1 MSNQASVPIVQM
13 TGIVKRF
20 GQTTALAGV
29 DLAITEGEVHA
40 LVGENGAGKSTLMHI
55 LAGVVQADHGQI
67 SIRGIRAAIDSVEAA
82 NKLGV
87 GMVHQ
92 HFMLLP
98 SLTVAE
104 NLTLGREPKRRGGF
118 FDRAAAA
125 KAVVDL
131 GERYDLH
138 VNPNVR
144 VSELSVGD
152 LQRLEI
158 LRALYRGADIL
169 ILDEPTGVLTPQET
183 QGLFR
188 VIRELKRDGKTTLF
202 ISHKLEEV
210 IEIADTITVLRD
222 GQVTGKPRPTMT
234 DSQEIARLM
243 VGRDVTMEFER
254 PQIERG
260 VPLLEV
266 DNLCGK
272 GVNGVTFNV
281 YAHEIVGI
289 AGVTGNGQTELA
301 DLIAGV
307 IPVQA
312 GAVKI
317 VGQDVARYSVA
328 KRRDAGLSY
337 IPEDRNKQGL
347 APDGGISD
355 NLLMG
360 AHSRPPL
367 IQRGILNRKAIRQR
381 TERLIEKF
389 SIKTKNAD
397 NAANT
402 LSGGNAQR
410 IVVAR
415 EMADNKPLIVA
426 AQPTRG
432 IDIAACEFVRDAL
445 VQRRNEGA
453 GVLLISADLGEVMSI
468 SDRILVMYR
477 GKIIGE
483 VAGKDARE
491 DKLGLLMAGITN
503 VNATV

>member
-1 MSNQASVPIVQM
+1 VANPVPIVQM
-13 TGIVKRF
+13 TGIIKRF
-20 GQTTALAGV
+20 GQTTALAAV

-67 SIRGIRAAIDSVEAA
+67 SIRGNPVTIDSVETA
-82 NKLGV
+82 NKLGI

-104 NLTLGREPKRRGGF
+104 NLTLGREPKRRGF

-125 KAVVDL
+125 KAVTDL

-138 VNPNVR
+138 VNPHVR

-222 GQVTGKPRPTMT
+222 GHVTGKPQPTMT

-243 VGRDVTMEFER
+243 VGRDVFLEFER
-254 PQIERG
+254 PQLTQG
-260 VPLLEV
+260 AALLEV
-266 DNLCGK
+266 AGLCGK

-281 YAHEIVGI
+281 YANEIVGI

-301 DLIAGV
+301 DLIAG
-307 IPVQA
+307 ILPVRA
-312 GAVKI
+312 GTIKFS
-317 VGQDVARYSVA
+317 GKDVTRDSVA
-328 KRRDAGLSY
+328 QRRAASLAY

-367 IQRGILNRKAIRQR
+367 IQRGILNTAAIRQR
-381 TERLIEKF
+381 TEMLIQKF
-389 SIKTKNAD
+389 NIKTKNAN

-415 EMADNKPLIVA
+415 ELADNKPLIVA

-445 VQRRNEGA
+445 VQRRNVGA

-483 VAGKDARE
+483 VAGLFARE
-491 DKLGLLMAGITN
+491 SDLGLLMAGITN
-503 VNATV
+503 VNVSG

>member
-1 MSNQASVPIVQM
+1 MSSQASIPIVQM

-29 DLAITEGEVHA
+29 DLAIAEGEVHA

-55 LAGVVQADHGQI
+55 LAGIVQADHGHI
-67 SIRGIRAAIDSVEAA
+67 SIHGRPVSINSVEAA
-82 NKLGV
+82 NGLGI

-118 FDRAAAA
+118 FDRDAAV
-125 KAVVDL
+125 KAVIDL
-131 GERYDLH
+131 GKRYDLH

-222 GQVTGKPRPTMT
+222 GHVTGKPQPTMT

-243 VGRDVTMEFER
+243 VGRDVTLEFKRPQFER
-254 PQIERG
+254 G
-260 VPLLEV
+260 APLLEV
-266 DNLCGK
+266 SNLRGK
-272 GVNGVTFNV
+272 GVNGVTFSV

-301 DLIAGV
+301 DLIAG
-307 IPVQA
+307 ILTVQA
-312 GAVKI
+312 GTIKL
-317 VGQDVARYSVA
+317 VGQDVTRHSVA
-328 KRRDAGLSY
+328 KRREVGLSY

-347 APDGGISD
+347 ATDGTISD

-367 IQRGILNRKAIRQR
+367 IQRGLLNTQAIRQR
-381 TERLIEKF
+381 TETLIQKF
-389 SIKTKNAD
+389 SIKTKNAN
-397 NAANT
+397 NAAKT

-410 IVVAR
+410 IVAAR
-415 EMADNKPLIVA
+415 ELADNKPLIVA

-432 IDIAACEFVRDAL
+432 IDIAACEFVRAAL

-477 GKIIGE
+477 GTIIGE
-483 VAGKDARE
+483 VAGKNARA
-491 DKLGLLMAGITN
+491 DDLGLLMAGITN
-503 VNATV
+503 ANAG